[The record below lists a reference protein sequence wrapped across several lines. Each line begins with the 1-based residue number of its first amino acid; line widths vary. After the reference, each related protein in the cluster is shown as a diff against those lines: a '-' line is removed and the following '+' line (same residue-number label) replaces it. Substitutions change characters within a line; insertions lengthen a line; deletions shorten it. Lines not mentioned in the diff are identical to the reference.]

1 MINDYFFASFF
12 WSHQNHAIFTIS
24 SHYWFPV
31 SAVSL
36 FSFLHIDCLGIY
48 NVKIIVWRE
57 VKRVSCKHLYQT
69 PYFTFH
75 QKWKCCPRC
84 FKQQKESNFTLMEKI
99 PYPIVTQI
107 LTNVWNFSAISI
119 ASFNA
124 APVYNS
130 YILIFCKWKHNWPY
144 TSIPFH

>member
-1 MINDYFFASFF
+1 MEIFAAPLILLCKECILNSTFDKRQFFASFF
-12 WSHQNHAIFTIS
+12 SEAIKIMQIS
-24 SHYWFPV
+24 LSLLIIDFL
-31 SAVSL
+31 SAPYH
-36 FSFLHIDCLGIY
+36 FFRFCIDCLGIC

-84 FKQQKESNFTLMEKI
+84 FKQKKKSNFTLIEKI

-107 LTNVWNFSAISI
+107 LKNGISLRCEI
-119 ASFNA
+119 KFNE
-124 APVYNS
+124 
-130 YILIFCKWKHNWPY
+130 I
-144 TSIPFH
+144 

>member
-1 MINDYFFASFF
+1 MEIFAAPLIRLCKECILNSTFDKRLFFCFIFYSEAIKIMQFSLSLLIIDFLSAPYHFF
-12 WSHQNHAIFTIS
+12 RFC
-24 SHYWFPV
+24 
-31 SAVSL
+31 
-36 FSFLHIDCLGIY
+36 IDCLGIY

-84 FKQQKESNFTLMEKI
+84 FKQKKKSNFTLIEKI

-107 LTNVWNFSAISI
+107 LKNAISLRCEI
-119 ASFNA
+119 KFDKCCIS
-124 APVYNS
+124 
-130 YILIFCKWKHNWPY
+130 L
-144 TSIPFH
+144 

>member
-1 MINDYFFASFF
+1 MLHFFEAIKIMQFSLSLLIIDFLSAPYQFF
-12 WSHQNHAIFTIS
+12 RFCIG
-24 SHYWFPV
+24 
-31 SAVSL
+31 
-36 FSFLHIDCLGIY
+36 CLGTY

-84 FKQQKESNFTLMEKI
+84 FKQQKESNLTLIEKM
-99 PYPIVTQI
+99 PYPISTQI
-107 LTNVWNFSAISI
+107 LKNFAISI
-119 ASFNA
+119 TSFNA